1 VSLVG
6 GGLGVRDGKVGG
18 GDEGEETDE
27 AEEEEGEEGVDAE
40 GADEDCEADEGPG
53 VGNIS

>member
-1 VSLVG
+1 MSLVG

-53 VGNIS
+53 WRW